1 MLRNSISRIK
11 LIRGLGFPG
20 VPTRIKF
27 YLKTVG
33 LERELFTL
41 NLLKGHEV
49 KIPITLDQS
58 HLPASFRFYD
68 SILLM
73 ASEKISKQRKEFSAF
88 QDSVKARGQNLKS
101 ASAVAGV
108 SNLNISLD
116 KSVNYTVNQKN
127 KFNFMDSN
135 RLMQV

>member
-73 ASEKISKQRKEFSAF
+73 ASEKISK
-88 QDSVKARGQNLKS
+88 
-101 ASAVAGV
+101 
-108 SNLNISLD
+108 
-116 KSVNYTVNQKN
+116 
-127 KFNFMDSN
+127 
-135 RLMQV
+135 